1 MTTAPTGSAP
11 FVQEDVATEFASFLK
26 HYITWHDQRA
36 AIEAAARAAV
46 KAAGGRIIDGGQDG
60 PWVDGRSTE
69 TYYDQET
76 GKKLGVIVWQN
87 NDMSAPV
94 SSTMEFRD
102 ADVHVDH
109 LIEDED
115 LGEDIPDPF
124 GFRPWA
130 EEQGIDELRSM
141 LAAAPN
147 P

>member
-1 MTTAPTGSAP
+1 MTTTPAESAP
-11 FVQEDVATEFASFLK
+11 FKDVATEFASFLK
-26 HYITWHDQRA
+26 HYITWHDQHTA
-36 AIEAAARAAV
+36 AEAEARAAV
-46 KAAGGRIIDGGQDG
+46 KAAGGRIITGGQDG

-76 GKKLGVIVWQN
+76 GEKLGVIVWQN
-87 NDMSAPV
+87 NDMDTPV

-109 LIEDED
+109 LVDDEA

-124 GFRPWA
+124 GFRSWA
-130 EEQGIDELRSM
+130 DEQDIDELRGM
-141 LAAAPN
+141 LAASPN